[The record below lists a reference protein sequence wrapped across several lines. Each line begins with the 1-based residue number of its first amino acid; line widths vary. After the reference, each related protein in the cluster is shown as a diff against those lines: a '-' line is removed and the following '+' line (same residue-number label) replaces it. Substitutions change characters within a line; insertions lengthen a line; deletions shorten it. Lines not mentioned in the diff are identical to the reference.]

1 MLFLLQVN
9 VVEVVANSFVVFFTQ
24 LAAFLPR
31 LLAALLV
38 LVVGWMVA
46 RAIRTGVSKG
56 LRAIRFD
63 EVAKKSGIDDL
74 LKQGDVP
81 LTLNGVLAG
90 LVYWLLILVTLL
102 AAIDTLGLAVA
113 SDVFNR
119 VVLYLP
125 NVIIAVVI
133 LILGA
138 LFAKLIRGTVSTV
151 LASAQVEGAR
161 LISAMA
167 YYAILI
173 FAVALALVQLQ
184 IGRDLVLRAFTVAFG
199 AVALALGL
207 AFGLGGREWATRV
220 IDRSFK
226 K

>member
-9 VVEVVANSFVVFFTQ
+9 VVEVVADSFRVFFTQ

-38 LVVGWMVA
+38 LAVGWIVA
-46 RAIRTGVSKG
+46 RWIRTGVSRG
-56 LRAIRFD
+56 LHAIRFD
-63 EVAKKSGIDDL
+63 ELAKKAGIDDL

-90 LVYWLLILVTLL
+90 LGYWLIMLVTLL
-102 AAIDTLGLAVA
+102 AVIDSLGLAVA

-125 NVIIAVVI
+125 NVVVAVLI
-133 LILGA
+133 LVLGA

-151 LASAQVEGAR
+151 LANAQVEGAP
-161 LISAMA
+161 LISAIA

-173 FAVALALVQLQ
+173 FAIALALVQLQ

-199 AVALALGL
+199 AVALAFGL
-207 AFGLGGREWATRV
+207 AFGLGARDWAARV
-220 IDRSFK
+220 VDRSFK

>member
-1 MLFLLQVN
+1 MPFLLQVD
-9 VVEVVANSFVVFFTQ
+9 VLDIVTNSFRTFFTQ
-24 LAAFLPR
+24 LAAFLPG

-38 LVVGWMVA
+38 LAVGWIVA
-46 RAIRTGVSKG
+46 RGIRTGVSRG
-56 LRAIRFD
+56 LRAIHFD
-63 EVAKKSGIDDL
+63 ELAKKSGIDDL

-81 LTLNGVLAG
+81 LTVSGVLAG
-90 LVYWLLILVTLL
+90 LGYWLIMLVTLL
-102 AAIDTLGLAVA
+102 AVVDTLGLAVA

-125 NVIIAVVI
+125 NVVVAVLI

-151 LASAQVEGAR
+151 LANAQVEGAP
-161 LISAMA
+161 LISAIA

-173 FAVALALVQLQ
+173 FAGALALVQLQ

-199 AVALALGL
+199 AVALAFGL
-207 AFGLGGREWATRV
+207 AFGLGARDWAARV
-220 IDRSFK
+220 VDRSFK